1 MRFERL
7 RAPGIQLPD
16 LVAFN
21 NRVHERIDP
30 WIQRRW
36 IRTLAI
42 AFVAGFLLFSA
53 VWLYFAS
60 NLPSSETLLA
70 YRPSLPTNVRGYD
83 GAPVQTFARE
93 RRVELSYDEFPP
105 MVVQAFISAE
115 DKTFFK
121 HGGIDYPGLVGAVF
135 DFTTKTA
142 TGGGR
147 ARGGSTITQ
156 QVAKYLLQD
165 SSYSV
170 GRKIREAILAFRLES
185 TLSKQQ
191 ILEIYLNSIFLGR
204 NAYGV
209 QAASRA
215 YFDKD
220 VNDLTLNEAAYLAV
234 LPKAPSNYDP
244 VRATQKATDR
254 RNYVLRE
261 MYRNGYITEAQ
272 WQQAAATPLGT
283 IRYGSNEKFR
293 QQGGYFMEEVRR
305 TLIKSFGEK
314 AEDGPNSLYA
324 GGLWVRS
331 SMNPVMQDAAA
342 NALREGLARFDGG
355 RGWRD
360 LGLSVD
366 ISKDWAGQLDRAP
379 VGTGFPDWRK
389 AVVLSKSGDSA
400 SIGFT
405 NGSMGTLPRS
415 SAAMA
420 KRKGCV
426 FESSSGAS
434 SCSSAGGTAFDFLR
448 PGMIVI
454 VKQLG
459 STTYALRSIPEIG
472 GGFVAE
478 EVRTGRV
485 LAMQGGFDVIGSA
498 YNRATQALRQPGSAF
513 KPVVYETALENGM
526 TPASIVVDAPFCVW
540 QGAGLGNKCFVNF
553 DKRYAGPKTMR
564 WGVEQSRNLM
574 TVRTASQTGMEK
586 VVATAKKL
594 GVGDY
599 KPYLSISL
607 GAGETTVLRL
617 VNAYAMLAN
626 QGRAVK
632 PTLIDY
638 VQDRNGKVIYR
649 TDNRCAVMGNCN
661 APDWDGKGMPRPPSR
676 DRQVLEPMA
685 AFQMVHIMEGV
696 IERGTAVVLRDLNR
710 PLFGK
715 TGTTS
720 GPTNV
725 WFVGGTP
732 EIVAGTYLGYD
743 QPRSMGGYAQG
754 GRIAAPIFK
763 EWAQA
768 ALKDQPKIPFV
779 APQGIRWARVDRAS
793 GRIVYGTFPVQ
804 EDPKSAVIWEAFQPQ
819 TEPRRA
825 FRRSRIPGLP
835 GSPDEIAQND
845 TEAPAANVRRVKVVR
860 PQQAVPQPQPAP
872 TQPAPAPQPAPAIPP
887 QASADR
893 LQNQGAIH

>member
-7 RAPGIQLPD
+7 SAPQFDLPD

-21 NRVHERIDP
+21 QRVRDRIDP
-30 WIQRRW
+30 LFQRKGVRW
-36 IRTLAI
+36 LGI
-42 AFVAGFLLFSA
+42 AALAGFVLFSGI
-53 VWLYFAS
+53 WLYFAS
-60 NLPSSETLLA
+60 GLPSSEKLLA
-70 YRPSLPTNVRGYD
+70 YQPSLPANVRGYD

-93 RRVELSYDEFPP
+93 RRVELAYEEYPP
-105 MVVQAFISAE
+105 MLVQAFISAE
-115 DKTFFK
+115 DKTFFR
-121 HGGIDYPGLVGAVF
+121 HGGIDYPGLIGAVF
-135 DFTTKTA
+135 DFASKSA

-170 GRKIREAILAFRLES
+170 GRKAREAILAFRLES

-220 VNDLTLNEAAYLAV
+220 VNELTLPEAAYLAV

-244 VRATQKATDR
+244 VRATQKALTR

-261 MYRNGYITEAQ
+261 MENNGYITAAQRAEAST
-272 WQQAAATPLGT
+272 APLGT

-305 TLIKSFGEK
+305 TLLKSYGEN
-314 AEDGPNSLYA
+314 AENGPNSLYA

-342 NALREGLARFDGG
+342 NALREGLAKFDGG

-360 LGLSVD
+360 IAKSVD
-366 ISKDWAGQLDRAP
+366 VSGDWAGQLDRAA

-400 SIGFT
+400 TIGFT
-405 NGSMGTLPRS
+405 NGSTGTLPRS
-415 SAAMA
+415 AANVP
-420 KRKGCV
+420 KR
-426 FESSSGAS
+426 
-434 SCSSAGGTAFDFLR
+434 GGGGSAFDNLR
-448 PGMIVI
+448 AGMIII

-459 STTYALRSIPEIG
+459 LNSYAIRSIPEIG

-485 LAMQGGFDVIGSA
+485 LAMQGGFDVIGSDF
-498 YNRATQALRQPGSAF
+498 NRATQAQRQPGSAF
-513 KPVVYETALENGM
+513 KPVVYETALENGFS
-526 TPASIVVDAPFCVW
+526 PASIVVDAPFCTS
-540 QGAGLGNKCFVNF
+540 QGPGLPQKCFVNF
-553 DKRYAGPKTMR
+553 DRRYAGPKTMR

-574 TVRTASQTGMEK
+574 TVRTANQVGMAK
-586 VVATAKKL
+586 VTATARKL
-594 GVGDY
+594 GVGDF
-599 KPYLSISL
+599 PNYLSIAL
-607 GAGETTVLRL
+607 GAGETTVLKL
-617 VNAYAMLAN
+617 VNAYAVLAN

-632 PTLIDY
+632 PSLIDY
-638 VQDRNGKVIYR
+638 VQDRTGKVIYR

-661 APDWDGKGMPRPPSR
+661 AADWDGRAMPRPPSR
-676 DRQVLEPMA
+676 DRQILEPMA

-696 IERGTAVVLRDLNR
+696 VERGTATVLRDLNR
-710 PLFGK
+710 PMFGK

-732 EIVAGTYLGYD
+732 DVVGGVYLGYD
-743 QPRSMGGYAQG
+743 KPRSLGGYAQG

-763 EWAQA
+763 DFARVA
-768 ALKDQPKIPFV
+768 FKDMPKVPFV
-779 APQGIRWARVDRAS
+779 APPGIRWSRVDRAS
-793 GRIVYGTFPVQ
+793 GRIVFGTFPVQ

-825 FRRSRIPGLP
+825 YRRSQTFTPYG
-835 GSPDEIAQND
+835 
-845 TEAPAANVRRVKVVR
+845 
-860 PQQAVPQPQPAP
+860 PQPQPEQAQP
-872 TQPAPAPQPAPAIPP
+872 RLTTAASERRPRIARARPAVTQPRRPAPQEEPEPLQPIATTTAPLP
-887 QASADR
+887 R
-893 LQNQGAIH
+893 TNGV